1 MLMNPA
7 ASRVVNNAIDLP
19 SGPLSNN
26 PRNQEFFTNAGFPEV
41 DYQGLYGLLGLSRGR
56 SSGADH
62 E

>member
-1 MLMNPA
+1 MNPA
-7 ASRVVNNAIDLP
+7 ASRVVDNAIDLP

-26 PRNQEFFTNAGFPEV
+26 PRNQEFFSNPEV